1 VSARSSVERQRPRS
15 VQQDWVAW
23 LPNETA
29 QAFEQLQKDLAVSCI
44 LLGVVLNEALGSDA
58 SAATTTA
65 ELAVLFSGLF
75 DRMVLHLGTVLRA
88 IEECRAA
95 NGTSPNALPLQP
107 GCFRSPY
114 ARQIARTNRLR
125 SAFSVRGRSAFGL
138 KLSDIRRVIAVLQS
152 QARQEANE
160 IAGGRS
166 RHARTHWARLE
177 VLQYDLNTC
186 LQETTIVLKSFFCAV
201 PGRKLPL
208 FPPDSRSSTH
218 RALLLAGRP
227 PGF

>member
-23 LPNETA
+23 LPSETA
-29 QAFEQLQKDLAVSCI
+29 QAFEQLQKDLTVSCI
-44 LLGVVLNEALGSDA
+44 LLGVVLNEALGSDPNA
-58 SAATTTA
+58 AATTA
-65 ELAVLFSGLF
+65 EFAVLFSGLF
-75 DRMVLHLGTVLRA
+75 DRMVSHLSIVLRTL
-88 IEECRAA
+88 EEDGSTCGAH
-95 NGTSPNALPLQP
+95 PNALPLQP

-138 KLSDIRRVIAVLQS
+138 KLSDIRRVIAALQS
-152 QARQEANE
+152 QAHQEADE
-160 IAGGRS
+160 IAGGQS

-186 LQETTIVLKSFFCAV
+186 LQETTIALKSFFCAL

-208 FPPDSRSSTH
+208 LRRQLSV
-218 RALLLAGRP
+218 
-227 PGF
+227 